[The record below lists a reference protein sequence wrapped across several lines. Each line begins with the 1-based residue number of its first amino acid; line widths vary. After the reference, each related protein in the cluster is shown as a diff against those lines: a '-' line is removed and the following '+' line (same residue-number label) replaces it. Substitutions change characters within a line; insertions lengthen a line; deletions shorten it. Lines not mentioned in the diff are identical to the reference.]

1 MLVLDHQ
8 EGKVAV
14 ASAANI
20 TQVGEGVICIGA
32 DAVYIHPGP
41 LTREQG
47 EIVRRGLRATLDEPG
62 ALEDLKGSGGAA
74 GIDLPPRD
82 AVGVDGDG
90 VCAAVGE
97 GDRDGE
103 RVPVG
108 HVVGDVGERGG
119 AGPMD
124 GQRRGAAE
132 VKGDVECFGVAGHGL
147 SFLRRVWRVLH
158 GVSHPNAAGKDAY
171 VAEVRR

>member
-1 MLVLDHQ
+1 MLVHDAD
-8 EGKVAV
+8 GDVVV
-14 ASAANI
+14 ASAAAVKSVRRGCLILN
-20 TQVGEGVICIGA
+20 A
-32 DAVYIHPGP
+32 RAVYIHHGV
-41 LTREQG
+41 LTLEQG
-47 EIVRRGLRATLDEPG
+47 QIIKRGVIATLDDPE
-62 ALEDLKGSGGAA
+62 ALEDLKRGGGVA
-74 GIDLPPRD
+74 GIDLPPGD

-108 HVVGDVGERGG
+108 HVVGDVGEHGG

-132 VKGDVECFGVAGHGL
+132 VKGDVESVGVVGHGL
-147 SFLRRVWRVLH
+147 SFLRRVWRVVCCILN
-158 GVSHPNAAGKDAY
+158 PKAAGEDDYKTG
-171 VAEVRR
+171 VRR

>member
-47 EIVRRGLRATLDEPG
+47 EIVRRGLRAMLDEPG
-62 ALEDLKGSGGAA
+62 ALEDLKGGGGVA
-74 GIDLPPRD
+74 GIDLPPGG

-119 AGPMD
+119 VGPVD

-132 VKGDVECFGVAGHGL
+132 VKGDVERFGVAGHGL
-147 SFLRRVWRVLH
+147 SSLRRVWRGVCCILH
-158 GVSHPNAAGKDAY
+158 PKAAGKGDY
-171 VAEVRR
+171 TTEVRR